1 MNRKF
6 TKKHALI
13 LSLCL
18 LLLWGILGTG
28 ATLAWF
34 TDVSP
39 VTRNSFLVGLLDL
52 TVSYKND
59 LMNDYEIM
67 GSDSAVFNDQAL
79 YEPNYTQVVRLKVE
93 NTGSMAFNYKLSVQ
107 DYDYTD
113 SINVYGTNLHLPDYL
128 KFGVLY
134 SDQEAQLERDVAQ
147 ALATEDKT
155 SVIQNFQKLNNYFK
169 EDEVTVEPGQTR
181 YVAVIIYMPRE
192 VGNEANYRKGE
203 TPPQVQLGLTV
214 YAQQAGTPMK

>member
-1 MNRKF
+1 M
-6 TKKHALI
+6 
-13 LSLCL
+13 
-18 LLLWGILGTG
+18 LWGILGTG

-39 VTRNSFLVGLLDL
+39 VARNTFLVGLVDL
-52 TVSYKND
+52 QVSYKND
-59 LMNDYEIM
+59 LMTDYDVLD
-67 GSDSAVFNDQAL
+67 SDKAVFNDQAL
-79 YEPNYTQVVRLKVE
+79 YEPNYTQVVHLKVE
-93 NTGSMAFNYKLSVQ
+93 NTGTMDFDYKLSVQ

-128 KFGVLY
+128 KFGVVFAD
-134 SDQEAQLERDVAQ
+134 SEAQLERDVAQ
-147 ALATEDKT
+147 TLAAEDKG
-155 SVIQNFQKLNNYFK
+155 SVIAEFQKLNNYSRT
-169 EDEVTVEPGQTR
+169 DEVTVKPGQTR

-203 TPPQVQLGLTV
+203 MPPQVQLGLTV

>member
-6 TKKHALI
+6 TKKHALV

-39 VTRNSFLVGLLDL
+39 VARNSFLVGLMEVQ
-52 TVSYKND
+52 VSYKND
-59 LMNDYEIM
+59 LMTDYAIM
-67 GSDSAVFNDQAL
+67 DSDSAVFNDQAL
-79 YEPNYTQVVRLKVE
+79 YEPNYTQVVHLKVE
-93 NTGSMAFNYKLSVQ
+93 NTGTMAFDYKLSVQ

-128 KFGVLY
+128 KFGVLFAD
-134 SDQEAQLERDVAQ
+134 SEAQLERDTAQ
-147 ALATEDKT
+147 ALAQEDKT
-155 SVIQNFQKLNNYFK
+155 SVIAEFEKLNNYSRT
-169 EDEVTVEPGQTR
+169 DTVSVEPGQTR
-181 YVAVIIYMPRE
+181 YVAVIIYMPKE